1 MQAAETLFPA
11 QPFFGLCVFR
21 NKGPD
26 GKFYEDAFDPGDP
39 ARVHGGGI
47 LLLSRFAQNV
57 TELRAKRN

>member
-11 QPFFGLCVFR
+11 QPVFGLCVFR

-47 LLLSRFAQNV
+47 LLQKAWNY
-57 TELRAKRN
+57 